1 MNFSLSR
8 LCLVALL
15 TCLGAPNPLNAQ
27 TLQPASPPTKTVI
40 PHVTAAPRVPVV
52 QAPSKPKA
60 KKIVAKPTKKP
71 APKPEAATSPAK
83 PGAAATGAAAGTA
96 AGAAAASLTPAT
108 PPAAE
113 PPPAVDPNKGSV
125 SGLALPRFM
134 ALRFDD
140 VNLRVGPGTRYPID
154 WVYHRR
160 DLPVE
165 ILRELDDWRL
175 VQDQDSVRGWV
186 RAPTLTPRRGFA
198 VRDTER
204 VLRGGAADDAAPVA
218 RLKPGVIG
226 RVRSC
231 AAGSIWCE
239 VEVAT
244 YRGWLKRDEMYGVYP
259 NEAIGS

>member
-1 MNFSLSR
+1 
-8 LCLVALL
+8 
-15 TCLGAPNPLNAQ
+15 
-27 TLQPASPPTKTVI
+27 
-40 PHVTAAPRVPVV
+40 
-52 QAPSKPKA
+52 
-60 KKIVAKPTKKP
+60 
-71 APKPEAATSPAK
+71 
-83 PGAAATGAAAGTA
+83 
-96 AGAAAASLTPAT
+96 
-108 PPAAE
+108 
-113 PPPAVDPNKGSV
+113 
-125 SGLALPRFM
+125 M

-186 RAPTLTPRRGFA
+186 RAQTLTPRRGFV
-198 VRDTER
+198 VRGAER
-204 VLRGGAADDAAPVA
+204 VLRSTAAEDGSAVA

-239 VEVAT
+239 VEVTT
-244 YRGWLKRDEMYGVYP
+244 YRGFLKRDEMFGVYP
-259 NEAIGS
+259 NEAIGG

>member
-1 MNFSLSR
+1 MKSALKLFLV
-8 LCLVALL
+8 LVALL
-15 TCLGAPNPLNAQ
+15 TAAPAMAQ
-27 TLQPASPPTKTVI
+27 LPKPAEAPSAKATPKPTPPK
-40 PHVTAAPRVPVV
+40 AAPRVPVV
-52 QAPSKPKA
+52 QAPRVPAA
-60 KKIVAKPTKKP
+60 KKQPPKKP
-71 APKPEAATSPAK
+71 AAAKPETGAKAATAAAVAAAAAAAA
-83 PGAAATGAAAGTA
+83 AAATVVAP
-96 AGAAAASLTPAT
+96 S
-108 PPAAE
+108 AE
-113 PPPAVDPNKGSV
+113 PSPPAVDPNKGGV
-125 SGLALPRFM
+125 TGLPIPRFV

-186 RAPTLTPRRGFA
+186 RAPTLTPRRGFV
-198 VRDTER
+198 VRDAER
-204 VLRGGAADDAAPVA
+204 TLRATAADTGNPVA

-244 YRGWLKRDEMYGVYP
+244 YRGFLKRDEMFGVYP
-259 NEAIGS
+259 NEAIGG